1 MRVRWGLR
9 PRLVVAFM
17 AVALLGAAIT
27 TVYSNLSLTAQLKS
41 SAKARITHSAMHF
54 GDVAAVL
61 SADGGW
67 SRQSIE
73 TMHHLAQID
82 FLAVQVY
89 AEDGTLVFEHPVSAP
104 VEPGAAAS
112 APVLVGDRQIG
123 HVVVS
128 RDDGQLFT
136 AEEVQL
142 RSQLVRENVLAGA
155 VSVAV
160 ALAVA
165 LYLAVTL
172 SKPLRRIRAG
182 AEAMGAGDLEVRV
195 PESGDAEIRAVAEAL
210 NGLAETLQQEEGL
223 RKENV
228 ADLAHEL
235 RTPVMGLLARIE
247 AAQDGVLDDE
257 AANLA
262 AMHDE
267 ALRLARL
274 LDDLSSL
281 AEAQRPGLLL
291 DLEAVD
297 LAEVA
302 RAQAAA
308 FAPAFAEKGIAFT
321 QDLSPAVVEGEP
333 GRLEQILANLLSN
346 ALRYTDTGGSVS
358 MRVAATDG
366 RAVLDVRDTGIG
378 IAAEDQPR
386 VFTRFWR
393 GEKSRSRATGGAGIG
408 LSIVREL
415 VSAHGGD
422 VDVQSVP
429 GEGSLFRVT
438 LPLTGSAGARAGQAA
453 RAGRPAEDRRARAGP
468 VAGGATGQ
476 RPPPV
481 SSFAVQRESPRCHF
495 AAPECSRWLM
505 SKKSALVRS
514 GAIGKSRNLTCSL
527 RATLRTPRARARRS
541 AARLLP
547 TTSVFSGSCTKT
559 GRRPRLRHARASCAS
574 ARRLAA
580 LYLRNLPAREP
591 CQCETRASL
600 ACGVLGGRPS

>member
-1 MRVRWGLR
+1 MRWGLF

-27 TVYSNLSLTAQLKS
+27 TVYSNLSLTARLEE
-41 SAKARITHSAMHF
+41 SAEARIANSAMHF

-61 SADGGW
+61 ASNGAW

-89 AEDGTLVFEHPVSAP
+89 GKDGQLVFEHPASGP
-104 VEPGAAAS
+104 VQPGAAAS
-112 APVLVGDRQIG
+112 APVLAGDERIG
-123 HVVVS
+123 RVTVS

-136 AEEVQL
+136 AEEVDL
-142 RSQLVRENVLAGA
+142 RRHLVRENILAGA

-172 SKPLRRIRAG
+172 SGPLRRIRAG
-182 AEAMGAGDLEVRV
+182 AEAMGAGDLEARV

-210 NGLAETLQQEEGL
+210 NSLAETLQQEESL
-223 RKENV
+223 RKESV

-247 AAQDGVLDDE
+247 AAQDGVFADE

-267 ALRLARL
+267 ALRLAHL

-291 DLEAVD
+291 GLEAVD
-297 LAEVA
+297 LAGVA

-308 FAPAFAEKGIAFT
+308 FAPRFAEKDIAFA
-321 QDLSPAVVEGEP
+321 QDLAPAVVEGEP
-333 GRLEQILANLLSN
+333 GRLAQVLANLLSN
-346 ALRYTDTGGSVS
+346 ALRYTDAGGRVEL
-358 MRVAATDG
+358 RVARSGDS
-366 RAVLDVRDTGIG
+366 AVLDVEDTGIG
-378 IAAEDQPR
+378 IPAADQAH

-415 VSAHGGD
+415 VRAHGG
-422 VDVQSVP
+422 VVEVRSVP

-438 LPLTGSAGARAGQAA
+438 LPL
-453 RAGRPAEDRRARAGP
+453 
-468 VAGGATGQ
+468 
-476 RPPPV
+476 
-481 SSFAVQRESPRCHF
+481 
-495 AAPECSRWLM
+495 AAPP
-505 SKKSALVRS
+505 
-514 GAIGKSRNLTCSL
+514 
-527 RATLRTPRARARRS
+527 AT
-541 AARLLP
+541 
-547 TTSVFSGSCTKT
+547 
-559 GRRPRLRHARASCAS
+559 
-574 ARRLAA
+574 
-580 LYLRNLPAREP
+580 
-591 CQCETRASL
+591 
-600 ACGVLGGRPS
+600 